1 MKRRDLLKG
10 LLAIPAALLGAKAVK
25 AEPRLLDVTNLGTPN
40 GDWKEGLVFS
50 EPVFLDL
57 QYDRL
62 KITNSCDHDVTVEI
76 VPGSDGN
83 LAIAAYRHHR

>member
-25 AEPRLLDVTNLGTPN
+25 SEPKLLDVTRLAIPAA
-40 GDWKEGLVFS
+40 DWKEGLVFS

-62 KITNSCDHDVTVEI
+62 KITNHCDHEVAIEI
-76 VPGSDGN
+76 VPGTDGN
-83 LAIAAYRHHR
+83 LAIAAYKRTG